1 MCIRGFLLEGAPMD
15 VKVIGATVGAIVVA
29 TIVLCLIGG
38 RTRRGWGAGSWA
50 ILLALAAAPLAAD
63 KPLPGLSQW
72 PNWHT
77 TGDEQRILLAGVPLA
92 LLAIVASGKRVPAF
106 VRGLIALLAPPAI
119 LYWVLK
125 GYPTPP
131 LEGWPTR
138 LAVPA
143 VVSLVLWLLIEP
155 LAVRKPTGLAGPW
168 ICGCLAAG
176 AGLLNLFSADT
187 SPGWV
192 AVALGGAIGG
202 VFLFAL
208 TGRGPSFAG
217 GPVAVIVPLLVCLVM
232 ANRIND
238 PTDVPM
244 WQWLL
249 LAAAAVVA
257 WAVELRPMRN
267 WKGWIREPLRM
278 ALVAVPVVIA
288 VVPAQKAAAKKE
300 SGEGGDTAGWSMV
313 VPERTP
319 AERGANG

>member
-1 MCIRGFLLEGAPMD
+1 MD
-15 VKVIGATVGAIVVA
+15 LKVIGGTVAAIAVA
-29 TIVLCLIGG
+29 TAILCLIGG

-63 KPLPGLSQW
+63 RPLPTNEW
-72 PNWHT
+72 PNIHT
-77 TGDEQRILLAGVPLA
+77 TGDEQRVLLAGVPLA
-92 LLAIVASGKRVPAF
+92 ILAAAASGKRVPAF
-106 VRGLIALLAPPAI
+106 VRGTLALLAPPAI

-125 GYPTPP
+125 GYPIPP
-131 LEGWPTR
+131 LDNWPTR
-138 LAVPA
+138 LAVPGA
-143 VVSLVLWLLIEP
+143 ISLVLWLLIEP
-155 LAVRKPTGLAGPW
+155 LAVRKPTGIAGPW

-176 AGLLNLFSADT
+176 VGLLNLFSADT

-202 VFLFAL
+202 TFLFAL

-238 PTDVPM
+238 ATDVPT

-249 LAAAAVVA
+249 LTAAPAAA
-257 WAVELRPMRN
+257 WLVELRPMKH
-267 WKGWIREPLRM
+267 WTPWLREPLRM

-288 VVPAQKAAAKKE
+288 VVPAAKRSAKE
-300 SGEGGDTAGWSMV
+300 QSGDGGDAAGWSMV
-313 VPERTP
+313 MP
-319 AERGANG
+319 ASPTVEHTVAIPV